1 MPSTK
6 QVKLDATH
14 ETRVGLREVIAL
26 LARSSAHTSGK
37 IATVRWNVMLTVM
50 WCWRCLPV
58 GVNEAIKMFRVIDS
72 EDPPPLLR
80 PPIESAA
87 DDVSMV
93 AFARRDNNIHT
104 GVSNGSHRVSH

>member
-1 MPSTK
+1 
-6 QVKLDATH
+6 
-14 ETRVGLREVIAL
+14 
-26 LARSSAHTSGK
+26 
-37 IATVRWNVMLTVM
+37 
-50 WCWRCLPV
+50 
-58 GVNEAIKMFRVIDS
+58 MFRVIDS

-80 PPIESAA
+80 PPIESAE